1 MDAYVHLRCRGGAA
15 NRERGAETDRQTD
28 RERESERASERERER
43 ESQEAPAASAN
54 RHPCAVSNVASGLG
68 LSQRAVPF
76 RVSIVCVHAFMPSV
90 SEDRHAR
97 LLEERE
103 RGREGRRGRRGGAA
117 GDHRCRA
124 RRQELYQRSHVRRTH
139 PSHRRLTGEE
149 MHVHRRWSRCRPRAR
164 LGFSVDVSAVVM
176 QGGARGNGGRRA

>member
-1 MDAYVHLRCRGGAA
+1 MDAYVHLRCRGGGA
-15 NRERGAETDRQTD
+15 NRERGPETDRQTD
-28 RERESERASERERER
+28 RERERERARERETAR
-43 ESQEAPAASAN
+43 RHLQRVQTDTHAPCPTS
-54 RHPCAVSNVASGLG
+54 PQVWG

-76 RVSIVCVHAFMPSV
+76 RVSVVCVHAFMPGV

-139 PSHRRLTGEE
+139 HSHRRLTGEE
-149 MHVHRRWSRCRPRAR
+149 MHVHRRWSRCRPRVQ
-164 LGFSVDVSAVVM
+164 LGFSVDASAVVM